1 MTAAAPALIATAM
14 LVLTGCQQAER
25 DAPPAASAPATPPAV
40 EAPAA
45 PPPARTRLVV
55 ALDPEGLRI
64 VAPETG
70 STRLLAFGS
79 PAEQVHEAVSR
90 TRPGDD
96 GAQGTNPECG
106 AGALDYTQWSDL
118 TLWFQN
124 DMFVGWATNAPG
136 PSTLNGVGVGRT
148 RVQLMD
154 SGSAVDIEQTTFGT
168 EFSMGDI
175 SGLINDDGVV
185 GAMWAGVS
193 CNFR

>member
-1 MTAAAPALIATAM
+1 METRKNTLTLAAVAVIIAA
-14 LVLTGCQQAER
+14 CQQAEPEAAR
-25 DAPPAASAPATPPAV
+25 APLADSPAPIVAPT
-40 EAPAA
+40 APAA
-45 PPPARTRLVV
+45 DRERLVV
-55 ALDPEGLRI
+55 SLDPEGLRI

-70 STRLLAFGS
+70 STRLLAFGA

-96 GAQGTNPECG
+96 GAQGANPECG

-118 TLWFQN
+118 TLWFQ
-124 DMFVGWATNAPG
+124 DDKFVGWASNAPG

-154 SGSAVDIEQTTFGT
+154 SGSVVDVEQTTLGT

-185 GAMWAGVS
+185 SAMWAGTS